1 MKEKFTTFARAQGFT
16 EDTIVFLPKNGE
28 GAANR
33 IGKRLGQLVADRLPI
48 QGGPGTTCPLTSVWP
63 PEGSNLSSPHDLGL

>member
-1 MKEKFTTFARAQGFT
+1 MVWGAEQRSPLLLLPAPGRSQTLGAEVKEKFTTFARAQGFT

-33 IGKRLGQLVADRLPI
+33 MGKRLG
-48 QGGPGTTCPLTSVWP
+48 
-63 PEGSNLSSPHDLGL
+63 